1 MDNEREKLKKN
12 IYTKEIKDHILNL
25 INTKELTIMQ
35 AMSKYNIPKTTIY
48 KWVRKQSKTTT

>member
-1 MDNEREKLKKN
+1 MERKHLQLKKN